1 MKPKPITRRKLLKNS
16 AIAAIGASLFFNSPL
31 KVFGRKKVN
40 LTKVVLVRDKKV
52 LEGDR
57 KVNKAVLENM
67 LNEAILKLTGIGD
80 IDEAWKQILKPE
92 DVLGIKTNIWR
103 KLATPPELEEILKER
118 ALKTGIHENDIA
130 INDRGILYDPVF
142 KRSTALINTRPM
154 RTHAWSGVGSLL
166 KNYIMFVQ
174 RPSDYHGDSCA
185 DLAKIW
191 KLDHVKNKTR
201 LNILVMLTPLFHGI
215 GPHHYNK
222 QFTWEYN
229 GIIVGF
235 DPVAVD
241 SVGLKVLQAKRTDY
255 FGEETPLN
263 PPAKHILMAD
273 TRHKLGTANPAKIDL
288 IRIGYQDDVLI

>member
-130 INDRGILYDPVF
+130 INDRSILYDPVF

>member
-1 MKPKPITRRKLLKNS
+1 MKSKPITRRKLLKNS
-16 AIAAIGASLFFNSPL
+16 AIAAVGASLFLNSPL
-31 KVFGRKKVN
+31 KVFGRSKGD
-40 LTKVVLVRDKKV
+40 LTKVILVRDKKV

-57 KVNKAVLENM
+57 KVNKTILENM
-67 LNEAILKLTGIGD
+67 LNQAILKLTGLKN

-92 DVLGIKTNIWR
+92 DVLGIKTNVWN
-103 KLATPPELEEILKER
+103 KLSTPSELEEILKER
-118 ALKTGIHENDIA
+118 ALKIGIQKDNIG
-130 INDRGILYDPVF
+130 INDRGILHDPVF
-142 KRSTALINTRPM
+142 KRSTALINTRPL
-154 RTHAWSGVGSLL
+154 RTHAWSGVGSLI

-174 RPSDYHGDSCA
+174 NPASLHGDSCA
-185 DLAKIW
+185 DLAKAW
-191 KLDHVKNKTR
+191 KLDHVKDKTR

-241 SVGLKVLQAKRTDY
+241 SVGLKVLQAKRTEH

-263 PPAKHILMAD
+263 PPAKHILIAD
-273 TRHKLGTANPAKIDL
+273 TRHKLGTANPEKIEL
-288 IRIGYQDDVLI
+288 IRIGYQDEVLI